1 MPRARAVS
9 LDLEHNVQ
17 QLKVGISFAGL
28 LPTACQIHVINIAEI
43 SQNFLNWHL
52 WISLFATII
61 EMLVQKIYVIS
72 FRLKFVAFIEDLV

>member
-1 MPRARAVS
+1 MS

-43 SQNFLNWHL
+43 SQNFLN
-52 WISLFATII
+52 
-61 EMLVQKIYVIS
+61 
-72 FRLKFVAFIEDLV
+72 